1 MTTPQE
7 PRDDDEP
14 TMLPEAYLEQQPDGS
29 TRPMAQDPTNQ
40 EPSVQDPYAQPQ
52 YGQPQYGQAYGGQP
66 VYGQDPSGQAGS
78 TPAYGYG
85 YAAPPQKHPSAQ
97 TAMVLGLVGLVGF
110 FLCGI
115 TLVLSPFAW
124 RMGRAPAERST
135 PRTGRSAA
143 ATRPPSGS
151 SPVSSARSSSFS
163 WWCWRSSRSSPSSRS
178 AHRPTALRADTVR
191 GRRRRPPAPRPGV
204 RRSRA
209 RPRRAP
215 HAPAPAGPRCWRRP
229 GW

>member
-29 TRPMAQDPTNQ
+29 TRPMAQDPTSQ

-52 YGQPQYGQAYGGQP
+52 YGQPQYGQAYGGQAYGGQP

-85 YAAPPQKHPSAQ
+85 YAAPPANHPSAQ
-97 TAMVLGLVGLVGF
+97 TAMVLGIVGLVGF
-110 FLCGI
+110 FFCGI

-124 RMGRAPAERST
+124 RMGA
-135 PRTGRSAA
+135 
-143 ATRPPSGS
+143 
-151 SPVSSARSSSFS
+151 
-163 WWCWRSSRSSPSSRS
+163 
-178 AHRPTALRADTVR
+178 
-191 GRRRRPPAPRPGV
+191 
-204 RRSRA
+204 RA
-209 RPRRAP
+209 RREIDASNGTLGGRDTATVGFVTGIIGSVILVLVVL
-215 HAPAPAGPRCWRRP
+215 AIIAIIALFAFGASTYDTS
-229 GW
+229 G